1 MVSIGEGEVML
12 MDNEQR
18 IKQQS
23 EFVMALHKAA
33 NQKEY
38 NHKQKISLAKLGKKM
53 PRKAITKE
61 NK

>member
-1 MVSIGEGEVML
+1 

-61 NK
+61 NKWTEKEKKK